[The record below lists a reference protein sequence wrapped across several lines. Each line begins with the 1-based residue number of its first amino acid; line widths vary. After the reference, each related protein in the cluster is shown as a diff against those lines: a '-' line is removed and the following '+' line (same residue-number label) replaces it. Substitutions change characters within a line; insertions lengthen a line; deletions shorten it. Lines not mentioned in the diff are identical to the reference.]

1 MLLEVDRL
9 DQPWDGINAST
20 SEWENE
26 LGNLDEADIL
36 FHGSSHHLRSV
47 IMIVPALET
56 AKYKTR
62 HER

>member
-1 MLLEVDRL
+1 MLLEVDGL

-36 FHGSSHHLRSV
+36 FHGSSH
-47 IMIVPALET
+47 ICDP
-56 AKYKTR
+56 
-62 HER
+62 